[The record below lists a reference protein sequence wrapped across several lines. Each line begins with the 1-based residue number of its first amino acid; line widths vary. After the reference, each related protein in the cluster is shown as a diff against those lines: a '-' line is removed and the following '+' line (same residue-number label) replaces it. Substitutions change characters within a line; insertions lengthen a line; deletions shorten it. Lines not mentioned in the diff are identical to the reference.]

1 MAGIGCIWCNRDAHG
16 NYAEATTTKSGMFYI
31 HPGCFQEAIET
42 AEDLKTIRDI
52 LDGKRPN
59 DSIESFIARMER
71 FQQRAA
77 GSMKLLRE
85 IGLVEERKH
94 ETD

>member
-1 MAGIGCIWCNRDAHG
+1 
-16 NYAEATTTKSGMFYI
+16 MFYI
-31 HPGCFQEAIET
+31 HPDCFHEAIET

-59 DSIESFIARMER
+59 DSIESFITRMER

-77 GSMKLLRE
+77 GSMKLLGE
-85 IGLVEERKH
+85 IGLVEE
-94 ETD
+94 

>member
-16 NYAEATTTKSGMFYI
+16 NYTEATTTKSGMFYI
-31 HPGCFQEAIET
+31 HPDCFHEVIET
-42 AEDLKTIRDI
+42 VEDLKTIQDI

-77 GSMKLLRE
+77 GCGN
-85 IGLVEERKH
+85 IGTAHSLSTINQTRRM
-94 ETD
+94 

>member
-31 HPGCFQEAIET
+31 HPDCFHEAIET
-42 AEDLKTIRDI
+42 AEDLKTIQDI

-85 IGLVEERKH
+85 IGLVENRKV
-94 ETD
+94 D